1 MKRIS
6 IGTWAYTIGPYQND
20 PVPFDE
26 VCQKLKALHFDGLE
40 LGAFNFHAK
49 AHPNA
54 VNCPTPES
62 RGAVLETMKKYG
74 LEFSGIAADLWN
86 YPGHEMHLVDA
97 TDGGAAYIA
106 EFGKLLDFTEDLG
119 IRTFRVDTVQDP
131 KIFLGKSPSDVDAAR
146 AQTVNIWKEC
156 AKIAQDRGIDLSWE
170 FEPGFAFNRPSDI
183 IRIIEEVD
191 EPNFGAMFD
200 TCHAYTVGVVGAKQ
214 TGGPQE
220 TVPGGVLGFAQKLR
234 GRINHIQLI
243 DSDGSLHDDHTST
256 HNPFFTGK
264 VDFGPVLQELNKHSG
279 VKHDWWTIDLCFW
292 PNAWPGTEQAKK
304 DIDLLNRKYGGNGHT
319 GGNGKAASK
328 PARKSAGAAKKSKAK
343 AKAAKKKPAKA
354 KAKAKRR

>member
-1 MKRIS
+1 MKRVS
-6 IGTWAYTIGPYQND
+6 IGTWAYTIGPYQNN
-20 PVPFDE
+20 PVPFE
-26 VCQKLKALHFDGLE
+26 ETCRKLSELRFDGLE
-40 LGAFNFHAK
+40 LGAFNFHPTL

-54 VNCPTPES
+54 VNSPTKEDQA
-62 RGAVLETMKKYG
+62 RAKEIMKKYK

-97 TDGGAAYIA
+97 KDGGAAYIA
-106 EFGKLLDFTEDLG
+106 EFKKLVKWTDEMG
-119 IRTFRVDTVQDP
+119 IKVFRVDTVQDP
-131 KIFLGKSPSDVDAAR
+131 KIFNGVSPSDVDAAR
-146 AQTVNIWKEC
+146 KQTVKVWKEC
-156 AKIAQDRGIDLSWE
+156 AKIAKGYGIVLSWE

-183 IRIIEEVD
+183 IRIIEEIN

-220 TVPGGVLGFAQKLR
+220 TVPGGVLGFAKKLR

-264 VDFGPVLQELNKHSG
+264 VDFGPVLLELNEHSG

-292 PNAWPGTEQAKK
+292 PDAWPGTEQAKK
-304 DIDLLNRKYGGNGHT
+304 SVDVLNAAYGGNG
-319 GGNGKAASK
+319 GPAVKKGSAVKKAGKAK
-328 PARKSAGAAKKSKAK
+328 PKAK
-343 AKAAKKKPAKA
+343 AKAG
-354 KAKAKRR
+354 RR